1 MNSAWLAFARSGFA
15 AWRPASESALQPRRP
30 ERIAAL
36 ATRFARFNAVGVVG
50 LSVDSAG
57 LAVLAACGLR
67 PAAARVLSLAAA
79 TAVAWRLD
87 RRYTFAPSSRGR
99 FEESLRYLLVALLAQ
114 SQNYLLFL
122 GLLAAFSDLP
132 PFCCALFGA
141 AWATGFAFAGQL
153 LFTFAPAR
161 PAGAVRNRRARVA
174 PDPSGLEPGAD
185 PLRGLSDGP
194 AAARPW
200 RNAARLRAASRPRPA

>member
-15 AWRPASESALQPRRP
+15 AWRPASESALRPRRP

-141 AWATGFAFAGQL
+141 AWATGFAFAGQF
-153 LFTFAPAR
+153 LFTFAPAQQARAIGGRGRAAPDSSGVAEHVGPRGPSNR
-161 PAGAVRNRRARVA
+161 PAAGH
-174 PDPSGLEPGAD
+174 
-185 PLRGLSDGP
+185 
-194 AAARPW
+194 ARPDAELQW
-200 RNAARLRAASRPRPA
+200 AASHPRHT